1 MVNGTTPTLRITPD
15 VNIDSTVFSLVQILA
30 RQAARELVAAL
41 SDPVVSTVSEPEIN
55 SSKTYVS
62 GRVTT
67 T

>member
-15 VNIDSTVFSLVQILA
+15 VNIDSTVFSLVQILD